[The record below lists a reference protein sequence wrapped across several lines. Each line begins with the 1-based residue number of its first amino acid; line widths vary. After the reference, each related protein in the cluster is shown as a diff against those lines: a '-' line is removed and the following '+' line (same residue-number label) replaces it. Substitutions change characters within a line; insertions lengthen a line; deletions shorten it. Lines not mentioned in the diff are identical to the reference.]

1 MSKNFWSDTKT
12 RFRTIKNHYRNKKGD
27 EAMNAMEGSVQ
38 WEREYEKGLER
49 VWKEGKPLLLDFFK
63 DG

>member
-1 MSKNFWSDTKT
+1 MNT
-12 RFRTIKNHYRNKKGD
+12 R
-27 EAMNAMEGSVQ
+27 EGSVQ

-49 VWKEGKPLLLDFFK
+49 ALNEGKPLLLDFFK